1 MKRFF
6 SLIVALVLVVS
17 MTITTYAQ
25 NSNVNITSA
34 SGKPEF
40 VVENVSGKAGDR
52 VNVKI
57 SVKNNPGITALQLKV
72 KYSAKDLELA
82 SIKNG
87 GLFDDAIT
95 HSKLDKNP
103 IIISW
108 YSSNSEDESANGCL
122 ATLKFKILNGAANSK
137 ISISYDE
144 DNVFNSE
151 FSNVKFNTTDGT
163 VSVKS
168 LVLGDVDGDGCVTI
182 IDATV
187 GQRYIA
193 KRVKLTDEQMV
204 CADTN
209 KDGNIN
215 LKDITAIQRYIAKL
229 IPKF

>member
-1 MKRFF
+1 M
-6 SLIVALVLVVS
+6 LVVS

-25 NSNVNITSA
+25 NSNVKTTSA
-34 SGKPEF
+34 RSKPEF
-40 VVENVSGKAGDR
+40 VVENVSGKAGDT

-72 KYSAKDLELA
+72 KYSTKDLELI

-151 FSNVKFNTTDGT
+151 FSNVNFNTTAGT

-168 LVLGDVDGDGCVTI
+168 FVLGDVDGDGCVTI
-182 IDATV
+182 IDATT

-193 KRVKLTDEQMV
+193 KQVALTDEQMA

-209 KDGNIN
+209 TDGNIN
-215 LKDITAIQRYIAKL
+215 LKDTTAIQRFVAKL